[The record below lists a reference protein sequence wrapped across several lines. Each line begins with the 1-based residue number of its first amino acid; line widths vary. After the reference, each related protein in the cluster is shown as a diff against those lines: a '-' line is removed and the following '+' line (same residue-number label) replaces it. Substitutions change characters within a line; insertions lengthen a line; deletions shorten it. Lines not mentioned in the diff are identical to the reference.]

1 MNLPTGRDLKH
12 LRSCIRDA
20 KEFSTCA
27 KAQYFSVIVDTH
39 DYVIGTGYNGSPKG
53 MPHCTDGAC
62 PRALN
67 QPPSGGGYSDCISI
81 HSEANALLHSNYTQ
95 RRDGGTLYINGRPCW
110 DCAKLIANSGL
121 RRVVALDDGSKRD
134 YPKVDDFL
142 DEAGIALILVT
153 PEEL

>member
-1 MNLPTGRDLKH
+1 MNLPTARDLRH

-20 KEFSTCA
+20 AEFSTCA
-27 KAQYFSVIVDTH
+27 KAQYFSVIIDTH
-39 DYVIGTGYNGSPKG
+39 GHIVGTGYNGSPAG

-67 QPPSGGGYSDCISI
+67 GGTGGSYEDCISI
-81 HSEANALLHSNYTQ
+81 HSEANALLHSNYTA
-95 RRDGGTLYINGRPCW
+95 RRDGGTLYVNGRPCFS
-110 DCAKLIANSGL
+110 CAKLIANSGL
-121 RRVVALDDGSKRD
+121 KRVVCLDDGSKRD
-134 YPKVDDFL
+134 YPKTDDFL